1 MKTNQSQKNILAK
14 WEVKKLS
21 NLFTVKRGGS
31 PRPIEH
37 YITTKEDGLNW
48 LKIGDIEIG
57 AKYITSTSS
66 KILKEGLKKTTLVK
80 PGDFILSNSMSF
92 GRPYI
97 SKIETC
103 IHDGWLTF
111 QKIDTNQVDQDFLY
125 YLLLHP
131 NTQNI
136 FLSVSAGSG
145 VQNLKKETVEDI
157 SLLFPP
163 LPEQNRIVS
172 VLETW
177 DKCIEKL
184 SKKIE
189 VKKQI
194 KKGLMQDLLTGNKR
208 LKGFSDKWE
217 VKKLGDISIIKKG
230 ESITKKDVTDG
241 SVPVIAGGQQP
252 AYYHNKSNREGKTI
266 TVSASGAYAG
276 YVDFYDQPI
285 FVSDCTSIK
294 EKDVDINFIYF
305 YLKLRQQYIYSLQ
318 SGGAQPHVQSKD
330 LQIIKINIP
339 KSKEEQST
347 IAQILTTAD
356 KEINKL
362 ENKLKILKEQKRYLL
377 NNLIT
382 GTIRTPETLS
392 AKLTK

>member
-1 MKTNQSQKNILAK
+1 MKTNQPQKNNLAK

-37 YITTKEDGLNW
+37 HITTKEDGLNW
-48 LKIGDIEIG
+48 LKIGDIEVG

-111 QKIDTNQVDQDFLY
+111 QKIDRNQIDQDFLY

-136 FLSVSAGSG
+136 FSSVSAGSG
-145 VQNLKKETVEDI
+145 VQNLKKETVDDI
-157 SLLFPP
+157 SLRFPP

-177 DKCIEKL
+177 DKAIEKL

-194 KKGLMQDLLTGNKR
+194 KKGLMQNLLTGKKR

-217 VKKLGDISIIKKG
+217 IKKLGDISFIKKG
-230 ESITKKDVTDG
+230 DSITKKDITEG

-252 AYYHNKSNREGKTI
+252 AYYHNQSNRTGKTI

-276 YVDFYDQPI
+276 YVNYYNQPI

-294 EKDVDINFIYF
+294 EKDVDINFIHL
-305 YLKLRQQYIYSLQ
+305 YLKLKQQYIYSLQ
-318 SGGAQPHVQSKD
+318 SGGAQPHVQPKD
-330 LQIIKINIP
+330 LQIIKIEFP
-339 KSKEEQST
+339 KSKEEQT
-347 IAQILTTAD
+347 AIAKIFTTAD
-356 KEINKL
+356 NEIQELEKKL
-362 ENKLKILKEQKRYLL
+362 RIIKDQKKYLL

-382 GTIRTPETLS
+382 GAIRTPEDMS
-392 AKLTK
+392 STK